1 MKKQR
6 HWVALI
12 SILFL
17 FKTSLATLIKD
28 ECVYKNLGPDG
39 DPVLE
44 GSAQTAVERFDHKD
58 ILTAQVD
65 SEM

>member
-6 HWVALI
+6 HREVLL

-17 FKTSLATLIKD
+17 IKTSLATLIKD

-39 DPVLE
+39 EPILE

-58 ILTAQVD
+58 ILTTQVD

>member
-1 MKKQR
+1 MKKKR
-6 HWVALI
+6 NWVALL

-17 FKTSLATLIKD
+17 IKMSLATLIKD

-39 DPVLE
+39 EPVLE

-58 ILTAQVD
+58 YLTSQVD
-65 SEM
+65 PDM